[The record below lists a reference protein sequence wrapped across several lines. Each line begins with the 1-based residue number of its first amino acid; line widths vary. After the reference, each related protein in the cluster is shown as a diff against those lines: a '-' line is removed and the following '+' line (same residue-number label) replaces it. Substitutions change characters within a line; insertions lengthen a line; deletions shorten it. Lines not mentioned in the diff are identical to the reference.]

1 MRPAHGAPGALRALA
16 LAACAR
22 AAAGFFGRGGGS
34 AVERT
39 TFAVVSDWGGV
50 GTPPYTTPS
59 QLAVAGAMETVGS
72 ATDFSFVL
80 SAGNNFRPVG
90 LQGAP
95 RSGGGG
101 VAAAPLFLRVLR
113 PSRRPAPAR
122 LAA

>member
-1 MRPAHGAPGALRALA
+1 MRPPAPAAPGALRALA

-39 TFAVVSDWGGV
+39 TFAVVSDWGGI
-50 GTPPYTTPS
+50 GTAPYTTPS
-59 QLAVAGAMETVGS
+59 QLAVASAMETVGS

-95 RSGGGG
+95 RSWGGG
-101 VAAAPLFLRVLR
+101 VAAAPCFRAFCAQAG
-113 PSRRPAPAR
+113 APAR
-122 LAA
+122 RAA